1 VPGSPVV
8 ASSPKNDKLEP
19 MFLDFYQLREQP
31 FGVTPDPR
39 YLYLSPG
46 HRDALASLSY
56 GIETSRGFLSLV
68 AEPGMG
74 KTTLLFQLLQRWRGH
89 VHSAFLFQTQ
99 CDSREF
105 IRYLMNDL
113 GLKSDGEDFVQMHS
127 ELNEFL
133 FRETLAGRSVVIF
146 IDEAQNLTDTVLETV
161 RLLSDF
167 ESAEKKLLQIV
178 LAGQPELAQRLSRPG
193 MAQLRQRIAIQARLD
208 ALPAAEVVHYINH
221 RLQVAGYRGTELFTP
236 GALGLIAERSRGIPR
251 LINNLCFNA
260 LSLGCATQQKQITSE
275 VIRKAAVDL
284 SLEPRASTH
293 PVPHRQTAVTPSPRP
308 SLQAFYSW
316 ITDNL
321 FRRRLFQAS
330 VLSLLCGC
338 LVIYFGIRN
347 GAGTFRPFAAIYQ
360 DTQTTS
366 AITGSVSRPAESA
379 MDPTA
384 DQQPHE
390 LLQTDARENSS
401 SSFAYVVQPKDTL
414 RDLCVSTLGRYDR
427 VVLSQIQE
435 LNPDLRNPDHLD
447 VGQKILLPLDP
458 LK

>member
-1 VPGSPVV
+1 MV
-8 ASSPKNDKLEP
+8 
-19 MFLDFYQLREQP
+19 LDFYQLREQP

-39 YLYLSPG
+39 YLYLSRG
-46 HRDALASLSY
+46 HREALASLFY
-56 GIETSRGFLSLV
+56 GIETNRGFLSLV

-89 VHSAFLFQTQ
+89 VNSAFLFQTQ

-113 GLKSDGEDFVQMHS
+113 GLKSDGEDFVRMHS

-178 LAGQPELAQRLSRPG
+178 LAGQPELAQRLSCPG

-208 ALPAAEVVHYINH
+208 ALPAAEVAHYINH
-221 RLQVAGYRGTELFTP
+221 RLQVAGYQGTELFTP
-236 GALGLIAERSRGIPR
+236 GALGLIAERSQGIPR

-275 VIRKAAVDL
+275 VIRKAALDL
-284 SLEPRASTH
+284 SLKPHGPRP
-293 PVPHRQTAVTPSPRP
+293 PVPHEQTAPKVSS
-308 SLQAFYSW
+308 SLSQPLHSFCAW

-321 FRRRLFQAS
+321 FRQRVLQMS
-330 VLSLLCGC
+330 VLSLACGS
-338 LVIYFGIRN
+338 LLIYFGVRSV
-347 GAGTFRPFAAIYQ
+347 AGTFRPPAAVYQ

-366 AITGSVSRPAESA
+366 GVTGLGAQPPQREIDS
-379 MDPTA
+379 TA
-384 DQQPHE
+384 DQPHE
-390 LLQTDARENSS
+390 LAQPVAHENSS
-401 SSFAYVVQPKDTL
+401 SFF
-414 RDLCVSTLGRYDR
+414 
-427 VVLSQIQE
+427 
-435 LNPDLRNPDHLD
+435 
-447 VGQKILLPLDP
+447 
-458 LK
+458 

>member
-1 VPGSPVV
+1 
-8 ASSPKNDKLEP
+8 

-46 HRDALASLSY
+46 HREALASLFC
-56 GIETSRGFLSLV
+56 GIETNRGFLSLV

-89 VHSAFLFQTQ
+89 VNSAFLFQTQ

-113 GLKSDGEDFVQMHS
+113 GLGSDGKDFVRMHS
-127 ELNEFL
+127 ELNKFL
-133 FRETLAGRSVVIF
+133 FREALAGRPVVIF

-178 LAGQPELAQRLSRPG
+178 LAGQPELGHRLSRPN
-193 MAQLRQRIAIQARLD
+193 MTQLRQRMAIQARLD
-208 ALPAAEVVHYINH
+208 ALPATEVVRYINH
-221 RLQVAGYRGTELFTP
+221 RLQVAGYKGTALFTP

-260 LSLGCATQQKQITSE
+260 LSLGCAAQQKQISSE
-275 VIRKAAVDL
+275 VIRQAAFDL
-284 SLEPRASTH
+284 SLDPCAPTR
-293 PVPHRQTAVTPSPRP
+293 PVPHQQMAPRVTNGLRL
-308 SLQAFYSW
+308 SLRSFYSW
-316 ITDNL
+316 IADNL
-321 FRRRLFQAS
+321 LRRRLFQTS
-330 VLSLLCGC
+330 VLSLVCGTF
-338 LVIYFGIRN
+338 VIYFWVRSVT
-347 GAGTFRPFAAIYQ
+347 GAFRPSAAIYQ

-366 AITGSVSRPAESA
+366 AITGAESRPSQRV

-384 DQQPHE
+384 DRQPHE
-390 LLQTDARENSS
+390 LLQTGAHENSVS
-401 SSFAYVVQPKDTL
+401 FFAYVVQPKDTL
-414 RDLCVSTLGRYDR
+414 RNLCVSTLGRYNKD
-427 VVLSQIQE
+427 VLSEIQK
-435 LNPDLRNPDHLD
+435 LNPELTNPDHLE
-447 VGQKILLPLDP
+447 VGREIRLPLNSP
-458 LK
+458 E

>member
-1 VPGSPVV
+1 
-8 ASSPKNDKLEP
+8 

-46 HRDALASLSY
+46 HREALASLFY
-56 GIETSRGFLSLV
+56 GIETNRGFLSLV

-89 VHSAFLFQTQ
+89 VHTAFLFQTQ

-113 GLKSDGEDFVQMHS
+113 GLKSDSKDLVQMHS

-193 MAQLRQRIAIQARLD
+193 IAQLRQRIAIQARLD
-208 ALPAAEVVHYINH
+208 ALPAPEVVHYVSH
-221 RLQVAGYRGTELFTP
+221 RLQVAGYGGPELFTP
-236 GALGLIAERSRGIPR
+236 GALGLIAECSRGIPR

-260 LSLGCATQQKQITSE
+260 LSLGCATRQKQITCE
-275 VIRKAAVDL
+275 VVRNAALDL
-284 SLEPRASTH
+284 SLGPRAATP
-293 PVPHRQTAVTPSPRP
+293 PVPHQQTEHRVTPSPRRSGLALLWDSSSPP
-308 SLQAFYSW
+308 SAQSFYSW
-316 ITDNL
+316 MK
-321 FRRRLFQAS
+321 
-330 VLSLLCGC
+330 
-338 LVIYFGIRN
+338 
-347 GAGTFRPFAAIYQ
+347 P
-360 DTQTTS
+360 
-366 AITGSVSRPAESA
+366 PE
-379 MDPTA
+379 
-384 DQQPHE
+384 
-390 LLQTDARENSS
+390 
-401 SSFAYVVQPKDTL
+401 
-414 RDLCVSTLGRYDR
+414 
-427 VVLSQIQE
+427 
-435 LNPDLRNPDHLD
+435 
-447 VGQKILLPLDP
+447 
-458 LK
+458 

>member
-1 VPGSPVV
+1 
-8 ASSPKNDKLEP
+8 

-46 HRDALASLSY
+46 HREALASLFY
-56 GIETSRGFLSLV
+56 GIETNRGFLSLV

-113 GLKSDGEDFVQMHS
+113 GLTSDREDFVRMHS

-208 ALPAAEVVHYINH
+208 ALPAAEVAHYINH
-221 RLQVAGYRGTELFTP
+221 RLQVAGYQGTELFTP

-260 LSLGCATQQKQITSE
+260 LSLGCATRQKQITSE

-284 SLEPRASTH
+284 SLEAHGPKT
-293 PVPHRQTAVTPSPRP
+293 PVPHQQAAPRVTPGQT
-308 SLQAFYSW
+308 SLQSFYSW
-316 ITDNL
+316 ITDKL
-321 FRRRLFQAS
+321 YRRRLFQTS
-330 VLSLLCGC
+330 VLSVVCGSLL
-338 LVIYFGIRN
+338 IYFGVRN
-347 GAGTFRPFAAIYQ
+347 GAGTFRPSASIYQ
-360 DTQTTS
+360 DAQTTS
-366 AITGSVSRPAESA
+366 AITGSESRPAQPV

-384 DQQPHE
+384 DQQPQE
-390 LLQTDARENSS
+390 LLQTDARENSLS
-401 SSFAYVVQPKDTL
+401 SLAYVVQPKDTL
-414 RDLCVSTLGRYDR
+414 RELCVSTLGRYDK
-427 VVLSQIQE
+427 VVLSQIQK
-435 LNPDLRNPDHLD
+435 LNPELRNPDHLD
-447 VGQKILLPLDP
+447 VGQKIRLPLNP

>member
-1 VPGSPVV
+1 
-8 ASSPKNDKLEP
+8 
-19 MFLDFYQLREQP
+19 MFLNFYQLREQP

-46 HRDALASLSY
+46 HREALASLFY
-56 GIETSRGFLSLV
+56 GIETNRGFLSLA

-74 KTTLLFQLLQRWRGH
+74 KTTLLFQLLQRWRDH
-89 VHSAFLFQTQ
+89 VHTAFMFQTQ

-113 GLKSDGEDFVQMHS
+113 GLKSDGEDFVRMHS

-178 LAGQPELAQRLSRPG
+178 LAGQPELAQRLSRPS
-193 MAQLRQRIAIQARLD
+193 MVQLRQRIAVQARLD

-260 LSLGCATQQKQITSE
+260 LSLGCAGQQKQITSE

-284 SLEPRASTH
+284 SLEPHAPT
-293 PVPHRQTAVTPSPRP
+293 PLVPQQMAPRVTPGLRP
-308 SLQAFYSW
+308 SLHSFYSW

-321 FRRRLFQAS
+321 FRRRLFQTS
-330 VLSLLCGC
+330 VLSVVCGSLL
-338 LVIYFGIRN
+338 IYFGVRS
-347 GAGTFRPFAAIYQ
+347 GAGTFRPSAAVYQ
-360 DTQTTS
+360 DAQTTS
-366 AITGSVSRPAESA
+366 AITSSESRPAQPV

-390 LLQTDARENSS
+390 LLQSDARENSLS
-401 SSFAYVVQPKDTL
+401 ALAYVVQPKDTL
-414 RDLCVSTLGRYDR
+414 RELCVSTLGRYDK
-427 VVLSQIQE
+427 VVLSQIQK
-435 LNPDLRNPDHLD
+435 LNPELRNPDHLD
-447 VGQKILLPLDP
+447 VGQKIRLPLNS